1 MSRAR
6 HVLVLNHFARP
17 RHLPGGTRHVELFS
31 RLDGWQARV
40 IAGDKGLRGSDWHGK
55 DGLLETVRTV
65 PYEANGIARV
75 MNWVSFGA
83 MSFVRGVRMRPLDL
97 VYGSSPHMLSAL
109 SGWAI
114 ARLRR
119 VPFVLEVRDIWP
131 KVLVDMGTLPA
142 TSLIYRALEKLEL
155 FLYRHAD
162 HIVFMAE
169 GVEGHLLAAGVS
181 PQKIVFIPNGADSAD
196 FVPSAPREALRERFG
211 FTGVVAV
218 YAGAHGPANGLDLL
232 LDAAKDVTADVP
244 ELSVVLVG
252 DGVVKQQ
259 LQERV
264 RSEGI
269 GNVRF
274 LDPIPKDQMPDLL
287 GASDVGVHC
296 LADVEL
302 FRTGVSPNK
311 LFDYMA
317 AALPAVTNTPGICTE
332 FVEASEG
339 GIAVPPTGLATA
351 LRKLA
356 ALTADE
362 RSNLGRH
369 GQAFLEANRSRTAM
383 AARLQTL
390 LDALRPTEP
399 GSPRPPKEKST

>member
-1 MSRAR
+1 MTRTR

-17 RHLPGGTRHVELFS
+17 RHLPGGTRHVELFT

-40 IAGDKGLRGSDWHGK
+40 IAGDKGLRGSDWHGR

-65 PYEANGIARV
+65 PYSANGIARV
-75 MNWVSFGA
+75 LNWVSFGA
-83 MSFVRGVRMRPLDL
+83 MSFARGVRMRPLDL

-114 ARLRR
+114 ARIRR

-131 KVLVDMGTLPA
+131 KVLVDMGTLQK
-142 TSLIYRALEKLEL
+142 TSLIYRLLERMEL

-169 GVEGHLLAAGVS
+169 GVEGHLLAAGVDPDKVS
-181 PQKIVFIPNGADSAD
+181 FIPNGADTAD
-196 FVPSAPREALRERFG
+196 FRPSAARDELRERFG
-211 FTGVVAV
+211 FTRVTAV

-232 LDAAKDVTADVP
+232 LAAAKELQTDVP
-244 ELSVVLVG
+244 ELAVVLVG
-252 DGVVKQQ
+252 DGVVKAA
-259 LQERV
+259 LQKQV
-264 RSEGI
+264 RAEHI
-269 GNVRF
+269 TNVRF

-287 GASDVGVHC
+287 GAADIGIHC

-317 AALPAVTNTPGICTE
+317 SGLAAVTNTPGICTD
-332 FVEASEG
+332 FVEASQG
-339 GIAVPPTGLATA
+339 GVAVAPTGLADA
-351 LRKLA
+351 FRRLA
-356 ALTADE
+356 AMTAAE
-362 RSNLGRH
+362 RAELGRH
-369 GQAFLEANRSRTAM
+369 GQEFLEANRSRTAM
-383 AARLQTL
+383 AARLQSL
-390 LDALRPTEP
+390 LDELRPAET
-399 GSPRPPKEKST
+399 GSPRAHKEMST

>member
-1 MSRAR
+1 M
-6 HVLVLNHFARP
+6 
-17 RHLPGGTRHVELFS
+17 
-31 RLDGWQARV
+31 
-40 IAGDKGLRGSDWHGK
+40 
-55 DGLLETVRTV
+55 
-65 PYEANGIARV
+65 
-75 MNWVSFGA
+75 
-83 MSFVRGVRMRPLDL
+83 
-97 VYGSSPHMLSAL
+97 
-109 SGWAI
+109 
-114 ARLRR
+114 
-119 VPFVLEVRDIWP
+119 
-131 KVLVDMGTLPA
+131 
-142 TSLIYRALEKLEL
+142 
-155 FLYRHAD
+155 
-162 HIVFMAE
+162 
-169 GVEGHLLAAGVS
+169 
-181 PQKIVFIPNGADSAD
+181 
-196 FVPSAPREALRERFG
+196 
-211 FTGVVAV
+211 
-218 YAGAHGPANGLDLL
+218 
-232 LDAAKDVTADVP
+232 
-244 ELSVVLVG
+244 
-252 DGVVKQQ
+252 
-259 LQERV
+259 
-264 RSEGI
+264 
-269 GNVRF
+269 
-274 LDPIPKDQMPDLL
+274 
-287 GASDVGVHC
+287 HC